1 MTAVIYTV
9 VEALVA
15 FMSVWSVIGLAGF
28 HSYLVCCNI
37 TTNEDVSFLFIF
49 DICLHYMHNSSVT
62 NYFALV
68 AAPSISISVACMSV
82 RLHISKTTRSDFTK
96 FSVCYLWPWLGP
108 PLMTVQYI
116 MYFSFVDNVWP

>member
-1 MTAVIYTV
+1 MMAVIYTV

-49 DICLHYMHNSSVT
+49 DICVHYMHNSSVT

-68 AAPSISISVACMSV
+68 AAPSISMSVSYLKNHTSRLHKFFCMLSVAVALS
-82 RLHISKTTRSDFTK
+82 SSDD
-96 FSVCYLWPWLGP
+96 SAVH
-108 PLMTVQYI
+108 
-116 MYFSFVDNVWP
+116 NVLQFCG